1 MNGLPGS
8 PLLDELVRGGTLD
21 ASTLTFQFIPTT
33 NVIQLQYV
41 FASEEYDTYVGT
53 PFDDVF
59 GFFVNGVDYSRVPD
73 TGTPLAGTGDIVSVN
88 TINSQVNSQLYIDN
102 TFSPVGGFGH
112 VNTQMNGLTRVL
124 TMEAPVKAGQVNT
137 IILTIAD
144 AVDPQIDSAVFI
156 QSGSFQAIH
165 EQVTPAA
172 GGQVFSQLVQT
183 VSVLMPEVQR
193 GTLTTAQLQFA
204 VQQAVVDGVLKA
216 ARLTGDYLVIP
227 IDPVDFTLTGPNGL
241 QVSSGGGGGVAGNIP
256 NVFAI
261 SDGQNQLLVIP
272 NANPG
277 EYQVSL
283 VGAGPGESL
292 FGASYIS
299 PSTGA
304 VTSVLLSGNL
314 QGASTTAILDFQD
327 PSGQL
332 SQESI
337 GSARRRPP
345 RRRGASRWCRPG
357 SVRPR

>member
-1 MNGLPGS
+1 MGC
-8 PLLDELVRGGTLD
+8 
-21 ASTLTFQFIPTT
+21 
-33 NVIQLQYV
+33 
-41 FASEEYDTYVGT
+41 
-53 PFDDVF
+53 
-59 GFFVNGVDYSRVPD
+59 SRRP
-73 TGTPLAGTGDIVSVN
+73 
-88 TINSQVNSQLYIDN
+88 
-102 TFSPVGGFGH
+102 
-112 VNTQMNGLTRVL
+112 
-124 TMEAPVKAGQVNT
+124 
-137 IILTIAD
+137 
-144 AVDPQIDSAVFI
+144 
-156 QSGSFQAIH
+156 
-165 EQVTPAA
+165 
-172 GGQVFSQLVQT
+172 
-183 VSVLMPEVQR
+183 
-193 GTLTTAQLQFA
+193 
-204 VQQAVVDGVLKA
+204 
-216 ARLTGDYLVIP
+216 RLTGDYLVIP

-241 QVSSGGGGGVAGNIP
+241 QVSSSGGGAVTGNVT

-314 QGASTTAILDFQD
+314 QGASTTAVLDFQD

-337 GSARRRPP
+337 GNAAPAPATGGVSP
-345 RRRGASRWCRPG
+345 WCSPE